1 VDYNIYVRKDNS
13 IFMRIR
19 SNSQYLKLSKMQE
32 LVSQAEVGELLELRM
47 LVGLADKIDT
57 SKINGLNSITLE
69 V

>member
-1 VDYNIYVRKDNS
+1 MCDKDNS